1 MTKEQIKKKIEK
13 IDDQLSIID
22 ETLASTD
29 EVCVHELYQKEAE
42 LMKERFTLVQ
52 QYEQLIAY

>member
-1 MTKEQIKKKIEK
+1 MTTKEIKKRIED

-42 LMKERFTLVQ
+42 LMKEKFTLIQ

>member
-1 MTKEQIKKKIEK
+1 MTKEQIKEKIEN
-13 IDDQLSIID
+13 IDEQLSVID

-29 EVCVHELYQKEAE
+29 EICVHELYQKEAE